1 MDEKLRAVGFTP
13 LMKMHVFIS
22 DGKVQRLRCYCFTWI
37 TLFARLRV
45 DILMDL
51 VQYLSLFKLKL
62 MGVPSVLVDMPVPSQ
77 LLGLD
82 LIWGAGFRSI
92 QINSNKF
99 VRELLK
105 MHYKDSGTKSNK
117 VPVDPTF
124 KFSKDD
130 VLIDNGDLSN
140 ADKAMQ
146 SAYRTI
152 VGVAIFLVTM
162 CRVDISYATTQLAR
176 YISKPG
182 YRHYRAASF
191 LLSYFSGAVDLGIAF
206 YSSGSRRINA
216 YVDSDFGSDESRK
229 ACAVFIL
236 ANGPI
241 RWKYAFSKEVPLST
255 CEAEVRIVSAMVEP
269 IKDCICID
277 KVFDSLGLGE
287 EYRKGS
293 VKVHSSID
301 STAITPLVVY
311 DNQAAIAWSSN
322 PVLSQKMRHVDR
334 GLMYVRQEIVKKTFS
349 LVWVETANQIAD
361 MFTKALV
368 ALVFWRFVNMI
379 MISAERYR
387 EENEIEGEKK

>member
-1 MDEKLRAVGFTP
+1 LSGIDFGEGF
-13 LMKMHVFIS
+13 K
-22 DGKVQRLRCYCFTWI
+22 
-37 TLFARLRV
+37 
-45 DILMDL
+45 
-51 VQYLSLFKLKL
+51 
-62 MGVPSVLVDMPVPSQ
+62 SV
-77 LLGLD
+77 
-82 LIWGAGFRSI
+82 
-92 QINSNKF
+92 QINSSKL

-105 MHYKDSGTKSNK
+105 MHYKDNGTKSNK

-124 KFSKDD
+124 KFS
-130 VLIDNGDLSN
+130 VENGDLSN

-152 VGVAIFLVTM
+152 VGVAIFLVTT

-176 YISKPG
+176 YMSKPG
-182 YRHYRAASF
+182 HRHHRATNY
-191 LLSYFSGAVDLGIAF
+191 LLSYLSGTVDLGIAF
-206 YSSGSRRINA
+206 YSSGNKRIYA
-216 YVDSDFGSDESRK
+216 YADSDFGSDESRR
-229 ACAVFIL
+229 ACAGYIFIL

-241 RWKYAFSKEVPLST
+241 RWKCAFSKEVPLST

-269 IKDCICID
+269 IKDCVWID
-277 KVFDSLGLGE
+277 KVLDSLGLGE

-301 STAITPLVVY
+301 STATTPLVVY
-311 DNQAAIAWSSN
+311 EDNQAAIAWSSN

-361 MFTKALV
+361 MVTKALV